1 MTDRTGPAEP
11 SPVAAPAAGNARP
24 RVLARLIEDDFLGI
38 RYAAI
43 VFVAATMLWL
53 ILSLGANTT
62 PVWAISSMVAVIDPH
77 LKAALATF
85 RGRIINSM
93 LGCSIGL
100 IFLMVGTETEWKLP
114 MALAAT
120 VLLSS
125 YFLRVEFEL
134 ADRTDHGGVRG
145 RHRADASLHFGRGR
159 RRPQTHRRG
168 DPRLPDRLDRLLAV
182 RKAVADA
189 RGRAARGI
197 AQAVSRCGKFA
208 FARSR

>member
-1 MTDRTGPAEP
+1 MSALF
-11 SPVAAPAAGNARP
+11 ARF
-24 RVLARLIEDDFLGI
+24 VQDDFLGI

-43 VFVAATMLWL
+43 VFVAATVLWL

-85 RGRIINSM
+85 RGRIANTL

-100 IFLMVGTETEWKLP
+100 IFLMVGSETEWKLP

-125 YFLRVEFEL
+125 YLLHVESSWRIAPTTAAFVVATEL
-134 ADRTDHGGVRG
+134 
-145 RHRADASLHFGRGR
+145 
-159 RRPQTHRRG
+159 THHSTAG
-168 DPRLPDRLDRLLAV
+168 
-182 RKAVADA
+182 
-189 RGRAARGI
+189 
-197 AQAVSRCGKFA
+197 AVSAGLKRTAEVILGCLIGLLVSWL
-208 FARSR
+208 FARLWPMHEPVKPAEPAKP